1 MLVSVVP
8 FWCVKRVL
16 GIKTVGLPT
25 WIWQIDYGHF
35 YGPFDNLILYDPL
48 MCQMGVEHA
57 GFYGQFRQLHSSL
70 IDVFIAER
78 SCFFAWL
85 PCWTM
90 PRLQVA
96 MLGSWVAR
104 CGGNPPPK
112 IIRSLPPW
120 KRTHSCKLMVGRWLF
135 LLRWSIFRGHL
146 LFFSGKT
153 SGSPWRMCLD
163 ATRIAG
169 GAAGT
174 CGGTTERWTAKNKCS
189 TDQVPLRN
197 MSIFGAIH
205 CLFLD
210 THLWKEFFF
219 FCRNWKKKPLDLQYS
234 ASKYYKLRLNL

>member
-90 PRLQVA
+90 PRLPVA

-112 IIRSLPPW
+112 IIRSLPPLKANTFLQIDGW
-120 KRTHSCKLMVGRWLF
+120 KMTFSFKMVHFQGTFVIF
-135 LLRWSIFRGHL
+135 LG
-146 LFFSGKT
+146 
-153 SGSPWRMCLD
+153 
-163 ATRIAG
+163 
-169 GAAGT
+169 
-174 CGGTTERWTAKNKCS
+174 
-189 TDQVPLRN
+189 
-197 MSIFGAIH
+197 
-205 CLFLD
+205 
-210 THLWKEFFF
+210 
-219 FCRNWKKKPLDLQYS
+219 
-234 ASKYYKLRLNL
+234 